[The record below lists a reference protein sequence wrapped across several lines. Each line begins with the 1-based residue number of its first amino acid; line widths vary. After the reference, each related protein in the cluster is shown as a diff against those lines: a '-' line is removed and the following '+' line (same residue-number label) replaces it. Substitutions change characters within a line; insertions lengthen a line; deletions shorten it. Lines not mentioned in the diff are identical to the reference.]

1 MTAFGR
7 AALTVLVLVV
17 AASAQA
23 QSLLARGD
31 VLVQVSESD
40 ASVDPTPPE
49 SALILYAPDGTE
61 KSRLPDA
68 LEARSG
74 LLTPSPNRLLSSQ
87 FGSVVISED
96 ASTVA
101 GRLLQSLNLRELSEV
116 VTNRAGELFVA
127 ETVSRARHL
136 PARLVRFSA
145 AGEVLRVYSLELL
158 PRGSSAGYSAGP
170 AHMELLA
177 DQCTLVYTLGD
188 DLFDA
193 RRVMRFDVC
202 TGLPMPDLLALVP
215 RFRVGGSVRQ
225 LPNGDIL
232 VATGRDVRR
241 FDSSG
246 TLVLV
251 YRVPAFRIALTPDAN
266 GFWFADNFFLQRIDF
281 ADPAEIAERVALPP
295 LGNVRAL
302 SVVGEWRAAT
312 NFIKRRPVRR

>member
-1 MTAFGR
+1 MTAFRR
-7 AALTVLVLVV
+7 AALTAFALVV

-31 VLVQVSESD
+31 VLVQISETG
-40 ASVDPTPPE
+40 ASIDETPPE
-49 SALILYAPDGTE
+49 SALIQYAPDGTE
-61 KSRLPDA
+61 KRKLPRA
-68 LEARSG
+68 LEARYG

-87 FGSVVISED
+87 FGSVVISDD
-96 ASTVA
+96 ASTIADRV
-101 GRLLQSLNLRELSEV
+101 LESLNLRELSEV

-127 ETVSRARHL
+127 ETIGRARHL

-158 PRGSSAGYSAGP
+158 PRGSSITWSAGP

-188 DLFDA
+188 ELLDA

-202 TGLPMPDLLALVP
+202 TGHPMPDLLALAP
-215 RFRVGGSVRQ
+215 RFGMGGSVRQ

-232 VATGRDVRR
+232 IATARDVRR

-246 TLVLV
+246 KLVLV
-251 YRVPAFRIALTPDAN
+251 YRVPAVRIALTPEAT

-281 ADPAEIAERVALPP
+281 ANPDVIAERVVLPP
-295 LGNVRAL
+295 LGNVLAL
-302 SVVGEWRAAT
+302 AVVGEWRAAA
-312 NFIKRRPVRR
+312 NFVKRRPVRK